1 MTKSEKRKRLIA
13 DAIKIAGSQK
23 NLAGKIGASQQLIS
37 KLLNDN
43 DAEVSAT
50 YAMRIDV
57 ATAGKIS
64 KADLRPDLFGKAA

>member
-1 MTKSEKRKRLIA
+1 MTKSDKRKRLIA

-23 NLAGKIGASQQLIS
+23 ILAGKIGASQQLVS
-37 KLLNDN
+37 KLLNDS

-50 YAMRIDV
+50 YAMRIEM
-57 ATAGKIS
+57 ATAGKIR